1 LKKVL
6 HVSKKATKFSIYLGL
21 IIFVLVLILDLNIKY
36 FKNLIEEKLSIS
48 TGLETRVENL
58 SIGYDFDSINIQ
70 AMKITL
76 LDESRFPSAEIS
88 NINLELTYENLFK
101 EPEKFSS
108 LAIDTLKINL
118 PKKINS
124 DGKKPKKDLSK
135 FLISLGLF
143 QKISI
148 EQTFIS
154 SIKEYEIGE
163 INFVSSSD
171 EIDFYVNKH
180 PLDLIY
186 ENSKNIYFDFK
197 GKLNLKNMGTNEVV
211 IPLSITTEDF
221 EIDGE
226 FQINSSRLKFSG
238 DIDQVD
244 AKKFLRYFPRD
255 PNKATLIENFGNA
268 IQGGYLKDSKIL
280 FEKNLLTDEVTNY
293 KFDSVVSFEQLSFAN
308 KQALVQN
315 YNGEITLNPEKLQ
328 LKGKGFLFEKDFFI
342 NVDIPDNPLDGKMVV
357 VNFSGINSG
366 IQVVA
371 NYLENE
377 NWEMNF
383 SVGKGFFGNLTL
395 PKSDG
400 LVPVVIIEN
409 LVVPDGKSNSIDINP
424 EDIPAVTVIAKKIKV
439 GKNELPKFEL
449 QLIPSGKILRVSY
462 LKLIDYKVDNNPIRF
477 NGAWLDKNKTIINAN
492 LKGENLK
499 GLLTALGI
507 DKKIQG
513 GKYDFDIRLYCNCA
527 PWEVKLDS
535 LSGEI
540 TGNIEEGIFT
550 DQDPSI
556 GRIFSL
562 LNIDSISRRL
572 SLNIDDLVSKGFAYD
587 IIKGRAIINDKK
599 INIDFL
605 NVDSTSN
612 HIKVKGNSNLE
623 SRTYELEAFVR
634 PEIANSVPIAT
645 YLAGGGLAGLGIWL
659 VDKGIFDGDFIN
671 KVIDG
676 IVEFKY
682 IITGPWN
689 NPEVQSKTKFL

>member
-6 HVSKKATKFSIYLGL
+6 HVSKKLTKFSIYLGL

-36 FKNLIEEKLSIS
+36 FKNLIEEQLSLS
-48 TGLETRVENL
+48 TGLEARVENL
-58 SIGYDFDSINIQ
+58 SLGYNFDSINIQ

-101 EPEKFSS
+101 ESEKFSS

-293 KFDSVVSFEQLSFAN
+293 KFDSVVFFEELSFAN

-424 EDIPAVTVIAKKIKV
+424 EDIPAVTVISKKIKV